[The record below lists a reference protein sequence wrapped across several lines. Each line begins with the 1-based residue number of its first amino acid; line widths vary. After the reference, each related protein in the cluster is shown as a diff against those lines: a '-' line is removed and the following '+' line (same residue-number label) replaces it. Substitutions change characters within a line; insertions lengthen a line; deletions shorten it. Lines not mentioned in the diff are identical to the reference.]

1 MKLSY
6 VSVSVLLLSLIG
18 CATNSSNMRV
28 GTDVSYLS
36 LKDQREV
43 IPTVK
48 EFGVSPSGAMD
59 LGKVDAARCHRNGFQ
74 TEPTENEVKI
84 DLKAAAYARG
94 ADGIADIKI
103 DRVSGLMQNCWY
115 ILNGEATAFSLPKK

>member
-1 MKLSY
+1 MIKLNTIFF
-6 VSVSVLLLSLIG
+6 VVLLLGG
-18 CATNSSNMRV
+18 CATNSSNMRM

-48 EFGVSPSGAMD
+48 EYSSMPSGSND

-74 TEPTENEVKI
+74 SEPTDNEVKI

-94 ADGIADIKI
+94 ADGITDIKI

-115 ILNGEATAFSLPKK
+115 ILNGEATAFALPKK